1 MKVREEILRLEHA
14 PHTPIALFDETG
26 RLRGWSP
33 AFGEACTLTAIQ
45 LSHRHAWDLWL
56 ELDAERW
63 SDIWN
68 KVQADGMTIVIQ
80 VQEAC
85 SCQGCNEIV
94 ELEIGRFLYDGH
106 WFAKIEYRR
115 AAAWRLQLIQQE
127 VLEAMAYGLPLK
139 AIMDM
144 LCRKVEQLAPSV
156 TCSVLEVDPQLRLR
170 HIASPSLPAEYSA
183 AVDGL
188 PIGPK
193 AGSCGTA
200 AYRGEAVE
208 AVDIATD
215 PLWADYRDL
224 ALPLGLRACWSSPI
238 KSSDGRVLG
247 AFAFYYPRSRGP
259 NLLERQIVR
268 TCLHLCMI
276 AMEHEETRSRAYEYA
291 FTDPLTRLSNR
302 TRFQQRLGELLALVA
317 ETGQKVAVH
326 YVGLDRF
333 RAINEMLGYAAG
345 DEILK
350 SIALRLAA
358 LVRDREALAR
368 IGGDEFAL
376 VQVGD
381 LKAEDIAGRARRIC
395 ALVEEPFI
403 VAGQP
408 LQLGASTGIAIGPE
422 DSKSADVLI
431 HNAALAM
438 RRVKELGRGTY
449 VFYEKD
455 LNERMQRRRRTE
467 LDLQNAL
474 SRGELELYY
483 QPIFNLKSGE
493 IELAEALLRWN
504 HPERGMVLPSEFIP
518 LAEECGL
525 IQDIGEWVIR
535 KACAQAARWPGRVG
549 IAVNLSPLQ
558 FENSDLGKVV
568 ASALKTS
575 GLAASRLE
583 LEITESVLL
592 QDCAVNAAI
601 LDELAE
607 LGVSIGLD
615 DFGTGFSSLSY
626 LQRFN
631 VDRIKIDHSFVR
643 DINTS
648 EGALKIVRAIVMLA
662 HSLGLQ
668 VTAEGVE
675 TDDQLAAVRGEGCDA
690 VQGFYMGLPC
700 PLGEFVKLLEQ
711 VNGGTVPAA

>member
-1 MKVREEILRLEHA
+1 M
-14 PHTPIALFDETG
+14 ALFDEQG

-33 AFGEACTLTAIQ
+33 AFGEACTLTANQ
-45 LSHRHAWDLWL
+45 LAHRNVWDIWL
-56 ELDAERW
+56 ELDVERW
-63 SDIWN
+63 NDIWQ
-68 KVQADGMTIVIQ
+68 KVQADGLAVVMQ
-80 VQEAC
+80 VRERC

-94 ELEIGRFLYDGH
+94 ELEIGRFVYDER

-115 AAAWRLQLIQQE
+115 SAARRLQLIQQE
-127 VLEAMAYGLPLK
+127 VLEAMAYGMPLK
-139 AIMDM
+139 AIMDT

-170 HIASPSLPAEYSA
+170 HIASPSLPEHYSA
-183 AVDGL
+183 AIDGL
-188 PIGPK
+188 PIGAK

-200 AYRGEAVE
+200 AYRGEPVE
-208 AVDIATD
+208 VVDIATD
-215 PLWADYRDL
+215 PLWEDYKQL

-268 TCLHLCMI
+268 TCLHLSMI

-291 FTDPLTRLSNR
+291 FSDPLTRLANR
-302 TRFQQRLGELLALVA
+302 TRFQQRVSELLALVA

-333 RAINEMLGYAAG
+333 QSINEMLGYAAG
-345 DEILK
+345 DEILL
-350 SIALRLAA
+350 SIGSRLAT

-381 LKAEDIAGRARRIC
+381 LKDEDVAGQARRIG

-408 LQLGASTGIAIGPE
+408 LQLGASIGIAIGPE

-449 VFYEKD
+449 VFYEKH

-474 SRGELELYY
+474 SRSELELYF
-483 QPIFNLKSGE
+483 QPIFNLKSGA
-493 IELAEALLRWN
+493 IEQAEALLRWN

-518 LAEECGL
+518 LAEQCGL
-525 IQDIGEWVIR
+525 IQEIGEWVIR
-535 KACAQAARWPGRVG
+535 RACALAASWPASVG
-549 IAVNLSPLQ
+549 VAINLSPLQ
-558 FENSDLGKVV
+558 FENSKLGKVV
-568 ASALKTS
+568 ASALQAS
-575 GLAASRLE
+575 GLDPSRLE

-592 QDCAVNAAI
+592 RDCAVSAAI

-607 LGVSIGLD
+607 LGVSIALD

-626 LQRFN
+626 LQRFK
-631 VDRIKIDHSFVR
+631 VHRIKIDQSFVR
-643 DINTS
+643 DLNTS
-648 EGALKIVRAIVMLA
+648 AGSLKIVRAIVMLG
-662 HSLGLQ
+662 HSLGLK

-690 VQGFYMGLPC
+690 AQGFYVGVPC
-700 PLGEFVKLLEQ
+700 SLAEFVEQLES
-711 VNGGTVPAA
+711 VDGSAAPAA

>member
-1 MKVREEILRLEHA
+1 MKARDDFLRLEHA
-14 PHTPIALFDETG
+14 PHTPIALFDEAG

-33 AFGEACTLTAIQ
+33 AFGEACTLTANQ
-45 LSHRHAWDLWL
+45 LAHRHVWDLWI

-63 SDIWN
+63 NDVWQ
-68 KVQADGMTIVIQ
+68 KVQADGLAIVMQ
-80 VQEAC
+80 VRERC
-85 SCQGCNEIV
+85 SCQGCNEVV
-94 ELEIGRFLYDGH
+94 ELEIGRFLYDER

-115 AAAWRLQLIQQE
+115 SAAWRLHLIQQE

-139 AIMDM
+139 AIMDT

-170 HIASPSLPAEYSA
+170 HIASPSLPEHYSA
-183 AVDGL
+183 AIDGL
-188 PIGPK
+188 PIGAK

-200 AYRGEAVE
+200 AYRGEPVE
-208 AVDIATD
+208 VVDIATN
-215 PLWADYRDL
+215 PLWEDYKQL

-291 FTDPLTRLSNR
+291 FSDPLTRLANR
-302 TRFQQRLGELLALVA
+302 TRFQQRVSELLALVA

-333 RAINEMLGYAAG
+333 QAINEMLGYAAG
-345 DEILK
+345 DEILQ
-350 SIALRLAA
+350 SIGSRLAT

-368 IGGDEFAL
+368 IGGDEFAV
-376 VQVGD
+376 VQAGD
-381 LKAEDIAGRARRIC
+381 LKDEDVAGRARRIG

-408 LQLGASTGIAIGPE
+408 LYLEASIGIAIGPE

-449 VFYEKD
+449 VFYEKH

-467 LDLQNAL
+467 RDLQDAL
-474 SRGELELYY
+474 SRGELELYF
-483 QPIFNLKSGE
+483 QPIFCLKTGA
-493 IELAEALLRWN
+493 IEQAEALLRWN

-518 LAEECGL
+518 LAEQCGL
-525 IQDIGEWVIR
+525 IQEIGEWVIR
-535 KACAQAARWPGRVG
+535 KVCALAAKWPGSVG
-549 IAVNLSPLQ
+549 VAVNLSPLQ
-558 FENSDLGKVV
+558 FDNSDLGKVV
-568 ASALKTS
+568 ASALEVS
-575 GLAASRLE
+575 GLDPSRLE

-592 QDCAVNAAI
+592 RDCAVSVSI

-607 LGVSIGLD
+607 LGVSIALD
-615 DFGTGFSSLSY
+615 DFGTGFSSLGY
-626 LQRFN
+626 LQRFK
-631 VDRIKIDHSFVR
+631 VDRIKIDQSFVR

-648 EGALKIVRAIVMLA
+648 EGSLKIVRAIVMLG
-662 HSLGLQ
+662 HSLGLN

-690 VQGFYMGLPC
+690 AQGFYIGMPC
-700 PLGEFVKLLEQ
+700 SLAEFAEQLER
-711 VNGGTVPAA
+711 VNGSAAPAA